1 MSDYDYSGALAL
13 FDTNQAVNDY
23 TSGGGSSDQ
32 LQLDMANT
40 QPDTLAFYD
49 ELQKING
56 TSDKEL
62 ADWLAQNYPE
72 LGVQTSTVNN
82 FGQTADD
89 SGGGIVN
96 GLIKGWNAL
105 GNNGQ
110 LLAGSAVLGGLQNY
124 MQQRKKNEEFQ
135 RMGQMTEEQ
144 WQRQQRQKDE
154 EFQRMGQMAE
164 EQWQRQM
171 LLKQA
176 PTNKLANVDHF
187 KGIVNSLRGSH

>member
-1 MSDYDYSGALAL
+1 MSDYDYSGALDL

-32 LQLDMANT
+32 LQLDMASQNGGGLYDAT
-40 QPDTLAFYD
+40 QSVGG
-49 ELQKING
+49 N
-56 TSDKEL
+56 TSDQAF

-72 LGVQTSTVNN
+72 LGVQTGQVNT

-124 MQQRKKNEEFQ
+124 MQQR
-135 RMGQMTEEQ
+135 
-144 WQRQQRQKDE
+144 QKDE
-154 EFQRMGQMAE
+154 EFQRMGQMTE

>member
-1 MSDYDYSGALAL
+1 MSESTGDSSYDYSGALAL
-13 FDTNQAVNDY
+13 FDTNQAVNNYVNGGD
-23 TSGGGSSDQ
+23 SGRFAY
-32 LQLDMANT
+32 DMSGT
-40 QPDTLAFYD
+40 QPDTLAVYD
-49 ELQKING
+49 QLQQ
-56 TSDKEL
+56 SDGAGNSSF

-72 LGVQTSTVNN
+72 IGAQTGNVNT

-110 LLAGSAVLGGLQNY
+110 ILAGSAVLGGLQNY
-124 MQQRKKNEEFQ
+124 MQQRQRDGELQ
-135 RMGQMTEEQ
+135 RMGQMS
-144 WQRQQRQKDE
+144 
-154 EFQRMGQMAE
+154 E

-176 PTNKLANVDHF
+176 PTNNLANVDHF

>member
-1 MSDYDYSGALAL
+1 MIENTSDSSHDFGDTLAL
-13 FDTNQAVNDY
+13 FDTNQAVKNY
-23 TSGGGSSDQ
+23 VSGGGDSGRLAYDLANAQPNTLAVHDDLQKTNGASDQ
-32 LQLDMANT
+32 
-40 QPDTLAFYD
+40 AFT
-49 ELQKING
+49 E
-56 TSDKEL
+56 
-62 ADWLAQNYPE
+62 WLAQNYPD
-72 LGVQTSTVNN
+72 LGVQTGNVNT
-82 FGQTADD
+82 FGQTDDD

-96 GLIKGWNAL
+96 GLLKGWNAL

-124 MQQRKKNEEFQ
+124 MQQRQKDKEFQ
-135 RMGQMTEEQ
+135 RMGQMT
-144 WQRQQRQKDE
+144 
-154 EFQRMGQMAE
+154 E

>member
-13 FDTNQAVNDY
+13 FDTTQAASNADY
-23 TSGGGSSDQ
+23 GGVGSGVSLDSITGYAGGITDYAGGTTGAVGDSD
-32 LQLDMANT
+32 LNA
-40 QPDTLAFYD
+40 
-49 ELQKING
+49 
-56 TSDKEL
+56 
-62 ADWLAQNYPE
+62 WLAQNYPE
-72 LGVQTSTVNN
+72 LLQDTTGQVNT

-96 GLIKGWNAL
+96 GLLKGWNAL

-110 LLAGSAVLGGLQNY
+110 LLAGSAALGGLQNY
-124 MQQRKKNEEFQ
+124 MQQRQKDKEFQ

-187 KGIVNSLRGSH
+187 KSIVNSLRGSH